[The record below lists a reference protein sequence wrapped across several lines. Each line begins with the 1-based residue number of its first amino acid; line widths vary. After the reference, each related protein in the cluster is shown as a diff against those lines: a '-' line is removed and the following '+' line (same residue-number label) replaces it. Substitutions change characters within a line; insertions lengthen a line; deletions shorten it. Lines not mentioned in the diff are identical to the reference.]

1 MNQEVILICGLQAS
15 GKSHLA
21 AKYKDT
27 HQILNRDSLGGKI
40 VELLPRMEAALQDG
54 KSVVLDNLHATVKN
68 RKPFIKAA
76 TKLKVPIRCEWQNT
90 PAEQCQIHA
99 LNRMWERY
107 GTIFWT
113 KTEIAQH
120 PKAKKDSNIFPVV
133 VLFKYKKEFEKPTVG
148 EGFESVTKSKP
159 DLEWPVEYKNQA
171 VILDYDDTLRK
182 VVNGKQKYP
191 TRLEEVEILPNR
203 TERLKALQAEGYL
216 LLGVSNQSGIA
227 RGDVSYED
235 AVKCFEHTNALLD
248 VEIDFHFC
256 PHNVPPS
263 CYCRKPQ
270 SGIGVYLI
278 HKYKL
283 DPTQCIFCGDQ
294 TSDKTWAK
302 RLGIPYAHP
311 NEYFGVL
318 SEVRK

>member
-1 MNQEVILICGLQAS
+1 MKQEIVMFCGFPSS
-15 GKSHLA
+15 GKSRLA
-21 AKYKDT
+21 AKFAST
-27 HQILNRDSLGGKI
+27 HEVLNRDTVGGKV
-40 VELLPRMEAALQDG
+40 VELLPRMEALLDEG
-54 KSVVLDNLHATVKN
+54 KSVVLDNLHATTKN
-68 RKPFIKAA
+68 RKPFLKAA
-76 TKLKVPIRCEWQNT
+76 RKRKVSIRCEWQST
-90 PAEQCQIHA
+90 PAEQCQIQA

-113 KTEIAQH
+113 KKEIAQH
-120 PKAKKDSNIFPVV
+120 AEAKKDPNIFPVV
-133 VLFKYKKEFEKPTVG
+133 VLFKYKKEFEKPTVD
-148 EGFESVTKSKP
+148 EGFESVSKSKS
-159 DLEWPVEYKNQA
+159 DLEWPAEYKNKA

-182 VVNGKQKYP
+182 VINGKQKYP
-191 TRLEEVEILPNR
+191 TRPEEVELLPNR
-203 TERLKALQAEGYL
+203 TERLKALQDEGYL

-235 AVKCFEHTNALLD
+235 AVECFEHTNALLD

-270 SGIGVYLI
+270 SGIGVYFI

-283 DPTQCIFCGDQ
+283 DPAQCIFCGDQ
-294 TSDKTWAK
+294 TTDKTWAK

-318 SEVRK
+318 SEVSN